1 MRLTPLH
8 SSQKSLSRQVMDS
21 IEHMIR
27 EQQLGPG
34 DVLPTE
40 TQIAEELQVSK
51 SSVREAV
58 KMLEALGIVEIRR
71 GLCTV
76 ISANTEQGYLN
87 VMLSQ
92 LYINS
97 GTTEELQ
104 VFRRTIE
111 TAYTSLAIDV
121 ATEADLN
128 AIGETLE
135 TFKNKVAAGEQCS
148 SDDIAFH
155 NSILQATHN
164 AFFISL
170 GTALNEM
177 FRETIGISI
186 DVNPSTAV
194 SDHEKIY
201 TAIVNRDK
209 DAATAAIAASSQQ
222 WADAFRIK
230 ENLHT

>member
-1 MRLTPLH
+1 MHLSPLH

-21 IEHMIR
+21 IEQMIR
-27 EQQLGPG
+27 EQQLVPG

-97 GTTEELQ
+97 GSSEELQ
-104 VFRRTIE
+104 IFRRTIE

-121 ATEADLN
+121 ATEADLKL
-128 AIGETLE
+128 IGEALE
-135 TFKNKVAAGEQCS
+135 TFKTKVAAGEQS
-148 SDDIAFH
+148 SADDLAFH

-164 AFFISL
+164 AFLISL

-186 DVNPSTAV
+186 DVNPATAV

-209 DAATAAIAASSQQ
+209 DAATAAIAASSRE
-222 WADAFRIK
+222 WAAAFRIK
-230 ENLHT
+230 ESRNP